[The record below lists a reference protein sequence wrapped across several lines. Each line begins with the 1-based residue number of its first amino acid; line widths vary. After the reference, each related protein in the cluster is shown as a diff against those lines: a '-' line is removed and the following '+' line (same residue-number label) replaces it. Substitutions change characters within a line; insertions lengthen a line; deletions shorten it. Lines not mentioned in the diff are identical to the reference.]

1 MRNKLIIGCIGTL
14 VVIGFAMVWQLYA
27 LLYRPILK
35 AVDARPTVIVIE
47 KKSSA
52 VSFAQELYHR
62 SLIHSPRLFLM
73 LIRMN
78 GYANQLKAGVY
89 DIKPGETAQDLL
101 RHVVAG
107 DVLELPFRITNGT
120 TQRQIAS
127 QVEQLPYLT
136 RQSDIW
142 STIANGHPSAE
153 GLLLA
158 ETYHYD
164 AGSQSSALLMTAHLN
179 LMRYLNDAFDKRAA
193 NLPYK
198 TPYELLTAAS
208 IIEKEAAKPSERR
221 LIAGVIVNRLR
232 IRMPLQMD
240 PTVIYA
246 LGSQYQGKLTHAD
259 LSIDSPYNTYKYYG
273 LPPTPI
279 AMVGRDAIDAAAHPA
294 STRFLYFV
302 ASGDGGHHFSETYE
316 LQKKA
321 ISDYKNKVT
330 ALPLP

>member
-1 MRNKLIIGCIGTL
+1 MRKLIAGCVITLLFIGVA
-14 VVIGFAMVWQLYA
+14 VVWNVYPLF
-27 LLYRPILK
+27 YRPMPRNANGTVTL
-35 AVDARPTVIVIE
+35 TVISIE
-47 KKSSA
+47 KNSSA
-52 VSFAQELYHR
+52 VSFVHELKNRY
-62 SLIHSPRLFLM
+62 LIESPRLFLM
-73 LIRMN
+73 LIRLQ
-78 GYANQLKAGVY
+78 GYANQLKAGIY
-89 DIKPGETAQDLL
+89 EIKPGETAQDLL

-107 DVLELPFRITNGT
+107 DVLILPFRITDGT
-120 TQRQIAS
+120 TQRNIAS
-127 QVEQLPYLT
+127 QVEQLPYLIQ
-136 RQSDIW
+136 QSDVW
-142 STIANGHPSAE
+142 AKIAEGHASAE

-158 ETYHYD
+158 DTYHYD
-164 AGSQSSALLMTAHLN
+164 AGTNSNTLLMTAHLN
-179 LMRYLNDAFDKRAA
+179 LMRYLNDAFEKRAP

-208 IIEKEAAKPSERR
+208 IIEKEASKLNERR

-294 STRFLYFV
+294 STHYLYFV
-302 ASGDGGHHFSETYE
+302 ASGNGCHHFSETYE
-316 LQKKA
+316 RQRKA
-321 ISDYKNKVT
+321 ISDYKIKVE
-330 ALPLP
+330 PCQE

>member
-1 MRNKLIIGCIGTL
+1 MGCIGVL
-14 VVIGFAMVWQLYA
+14 LLIGFVIA
-27 LLYRPILK
+27 LPIYSLFYRPMLK
-35 AVDARPTVIVIE
+35 GEAVKPTVVAIE
-47 KKSSA
+47 RHSSA
-52 VSFAQELYHR
+52 VSFAQELKHR
-62 SLIHSPRLFLM
+62 SFIDSARLFLW
-73 LIRMN
+73 LIRMQ
-78 GYANQLKAGVY
+78 GYANQLKAGIY
-89 DIKPGETAQDLL
+89 DIKPGETAQGLL
-101 RHVVAG
+101 RRVVAG
-107 DVLELPFRITNGT
+107 DVLVLPFRVTDGT

-127 QVEQLPYLT
+127 QINQLPYLT
-136 RQSDIW
+136 QQSDAW
-142 STIANGHPSAE
+142 TIIAEGHPSAE

-158 ETYHYD
+158 DTYHYD
-164 AGSQSSALLMTAHLN
+164 AGSKSTALLMTAHQN
-179 LMRYLNDAFDKRAA
+179 LMRYLTDAFEKRAP

-208 IIEKEAAKPSERR
+208 IIEKEAAKPSEKR

-246 LGSQYQGKLTHAD
+246 LGERYQGKLTHAD

-294 STRFLYFV
+294 STHYLYFV
-302 ASGDGGHHFSETYE
+302 ASGHGCHHFSETYE

-321 ISDYKNKVT
+321 ILDYKDKVESCQD
-330 ALPLP
+330 